1 MVSAAQVSFRPLT
14 RGIIASHGARWRWR
28 VTGVAAQ
35 LRLGEHMSVEASEF
49 MSEAW
54 TRWQGHVI
62 NGVFPLGRYLGCSD
76 HSGVFLTKSA
86 ARPAEVAIKLV
97 ATNRALAESQ
107 LPRWKRAGGLAHP
120 HLLRL
125 FEWGGCQLDGLPY
138 LYTVME
144 YADQTLA
151 QLLQQRALTDDEAR
165 EMLLPTLDALAFL
178 HGRNLLQ
185 GQLKPANI
193 LVVGDQLKLASDT
206 IRRVSEPMPATNTP
220 TVYDPPEAQQGGN
233 SPADDI
239 WALGVSLCEALTRRA
254 PTGLWERRDVLLPAD
269 FSPEFHDLVVR
280 CLSLSPQDRPSVNEL
295 VAWARGRTGE
305 PPPAPDALPVVAVP
319 PEPGTPEPAAAA
331 LPVVVVP
338 PEPGTSEPAAVALP
352 VVVAPPEPGTSE
364 PAAVALP
371 VVIAPPEPGT
381 SEPPPPQTAPPHLAP
396 QAGRPTAS
404 IQRHPK
410 PRVWPTVILVAV
422 AILALA
428 WIGVRAFRTHRAAVP
443 TPPAVQESAG
453 SASQPPAGAAPAGA
467 EVRSPV
473 SAASSSR
480 SGRVDRANSPSGMHE
495 ELPDVPWSARRTIHG
510 HIRVWVRVIVDQNG
524 SVFAADTDRTGPS
537 GYFQRVAIEAAKKWT
552 FPPVDTPAQRMM
564 QVRFDFTRDGTT
576 GRAVTVR

>member
-193 LVVGDQLKLASDT
+193 LVVGDQLKLASDS

-338 PEPGTSEPAAVALP
+338 PEPGTPEPAAAAQPVA
-352 VVVAPPEPGTSE
+352 VVPPEPG
-364 PAAVALP
+364 
-371 VVIAPPEPGT
+371 I
-381 SEPPPPQTAPPHLAP
+381 SEPPRPQTAPPPLASK
-396 QAGRPTAS
+396 AGRPAPS
-404 IQRHPK
+404 SRRYPK
-410 PRVWPTVILVAV
+410 PRVWLTVILVAV
-422 AILALA
+422 AIFALA
-428 WIGVRAFRTHRAAVP
+428 WIGGRVFRTHRAAVP
-443 TPPAVQESAG
+443 PPPVQDLGG
-453 SASQPPAGAAPAGA
+453 SPSQTQDAAQAAA
-467 EVRSPV
+467 EVRPPV
-473 SAASSSR
+473 SAVSSSK
-480 SGRVDRANSPSGMHE
+480 SGRVDRATSPSGLHE
-495 ELPDVPWSARRTIHG
+495 EFPDVPWSARRTIRG
-510 HIRVWVRVIVDQNG
+510 HIRVWVRVIVDPDG
-524 SVFAADTDRTGPS
+524 SVFAAVADRTGPS
-537 GYFQRVAIEAAKKWT
+537 NYFQRVAIEAAKKWT
-552 FPPVDTPAQRMM
+552 FPPADTPSRRMM
-564 QVRFDFTRDGTT
+564 QVRFDFTRNGTT
-576 GRAVTVR
+576 GHAVTLR

>member
-14 RGIIASHGARWRWR
+14 RGIIASRGARWHWR

-338 PEPGTSEPAAVALP
+338 PEPGTSEP
-352 VVVAPPEPGTSE
+352 
-364 PAAVALP
+364 
-371 VVIAPPEPGT
+371 
-381 SEPPPPQTAPPHLAP
+381 PPPQTAPPHLAP

-410 PRVWPTVILVAV
+410 PRVLPTVILVAV

-443 TPPAVQESAG
+443 TPPAVQEPAG
-453 SASQPPAGAAPAGA
+453 SASQTPAGAAQAGA
-467 EVRSPV
+467 EVRPAG

-480 SGRVDRANSPSGMHE
+480 SGRVDRANSPSGLHE

-510 HIRVWVRVIVDQNG
+510 HIKVWVRVIVDQNG